1 VEQAWTVR
9 RRDSERVQC
18 PLCHDALA
26 DDGASLM
33 ECTDCS
39 AVHHAECWTDL
50 ERCAACAGTRGGAP
64 AERPALPPTP
74 EAPKRCEKA
83 GCRRLGRGWTARE
96 LSSRTGSDFPARCG
110 PHGAQAVG
118 LGFMGVAAFVAV
130 LFGVIALVEGLRGK
144 QFLRGPLDAWVVF
157 GLPITFA
164 VWGLLTLL
172 WGILAERTEP
182 NEPVAKLSEA
192 RARRRS

>member
-1 VEQAWTVR
+1 MEQAWTVR

-26 DDGASLM
+26 DDGASLT
-33 ECTDCS
+33 ECADCS

-50 ERCAACAGTRGGAP
+50 ERCAACASARARAP

-74 EAPKRCEKA
+74 EAPRRCRKA
-83 GCRRLGRGWTARE
+83 GCRRLDRSWTAAERR
-96 LSSRTGSDFPARCG
+96 SRTGSYFPELCR

-118 LGFMGVAAFVAV
+118 LGFMGVAAFVTV
-130 LFGVIALVEGLRGK
+130 LFGFIALVEGLRGK

-164 VWGLLTLL
+164 VWGLLTIV

-182 NEPVAKLSEA
+182 NEPTVSAA